1 MGQRSYNALTAAIFT
16 VVAVA
21 HLLRVILGWTV
32 QIGSWEIPIWVSWL
46 ALVVAG
52 LLAWVGFRQ
61 NLRPRQR

>member
-1 MGQRSYNALTAAIFT
+1 VGQRSYNALTAAIFT